1 MPTKPVSITPED
13 IRRIRRSLDETQ
25 AAFAKRLDVDQVT
38 VARWETGQRRCSGSY
53 AAAILR
59 LDSPPRRVA
68 SPAPR
73 DEATFSALA
82 HLVRAFFDGSTTRA
96 VSALLSREKLSK
108 QDLDAL
114 ARLIEKKKGE
124 EQG

>member
-1 MPTKPVSITPED
+1 MPAKPVSVSAED
-13 IRRIRRSLDETQ
+13 IRRIRRHLEETQ
-25 AAFAKRLDVDQVT
+25 AQFAKRLGVDQVT
-38 VARWETGQRRCSGSY
+38 VARWETGQRRCSDSY

-59 LDSPPRRVA
+59 LDSPPRRAA

-82 HLVRAFFDGSTTRA
+82 HLVRAFFDGSTARA

-108 QDLDAL
+108 QDLDTL
-114 ARLIEKKKGE
+114 ARLIEKKKE